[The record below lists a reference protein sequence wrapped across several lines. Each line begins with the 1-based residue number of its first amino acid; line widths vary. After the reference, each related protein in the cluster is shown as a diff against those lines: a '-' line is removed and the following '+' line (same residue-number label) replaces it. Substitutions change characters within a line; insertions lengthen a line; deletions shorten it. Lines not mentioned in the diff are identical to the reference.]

1 MAQLSLSLL
10 GSYQVTRAGE
20 AVSGFRYGK
29 VQALLAYLAV
39 EADRPHRREALMA
52 MLWEEQ
58 TELAG
63 RNNLRQSL
71 LTLREAIGDRDADPP
86 YLLTSRA
93 FLQFNRESDTWLDV
107 HAFVELLTLCRRH
120 NHRQAESCHACAR
133 RLEQAAAHY
142 RGPFLADFS
151 VSDSIAFEEWATV
164 KREWLHRQAV
174 EALAQLARYYERR
187 GYYEHARQAAWRQLE
202 LDRWSE
208 EAHRLMMRL
217 YMLSG
222 ERGAALE
229 QYEQCRQILD
239 EELGVEPETETTML
253 YRQIRDASDESP
265 IAAAQLALPGDR
277 SHTLPPPATPFVGR
291 EAELGAIARQ
301 MDETGCRL
309 LTLVGPG
316 GVGKTRLAL
325 QTATECLD
333 VFADGVFFVPL
344 GSLDG
349 GNLLAGTLAAALG
362 LEPGMADPKATLL
375 EALRRKEL
383 MLLLDNYE
391 HLLPETSLL
400 TEILH
405 EAPEVTLLIT
415 SRERLNLRGEQLFDV
430 RGLPVPQ
437 ATGSDVSGNDA
448 VRLFVQSARRVRAD
462 FALTADNQDSIVQIC
477 RLVEG
482 LPLALELAAAWVRV
496 LPCHDIAAE
505 IAQSIGFL
513 TTSLRDQPERHRSLT
528 AVFNRSWELLADE
541 ERAVL
546 RRLSLFRGGFRRA
559 AAVEVADASLH
570 VLAAL
575 VDKSFIRR
583 HANGRYALH
592 ELLRQ
597 FAAEKLVAADEE
609 AVSTN
614 DFAAYYRTL
623 AEEAEPHLTGG
634 EQQAWLTRLDEEHDN
649 VRAALAWALAEG
661 EVETAA
667 RLGSAIWRFWQ
678 LRGHLDEGRSWL
690 ARILAAEWALPPHLQ
705 AKTLKGAGVM
715 AWYQSDYE
723 QATADFETSLRLYRQ
738 LDDKD
743 GIAHLTNNLGV
754 LALHRGRY
762 DEAIQLLEQSLH
774 LRRELGDTWGVA
786 TCLNNLGAAAGRLG
800 DNRRAA
806 AYYEESLALSR
817 QLGNHILAAMLL
829 TNLGDVADVEG
840 DRERAQALYQESLAL
855 RRQLGEKVGIGY
867 SLMRLSN
874 MALQQGD
881 IRGAYHHYAESL
893 QLFDELGDREHLVY
907 CLEAIAEVAAREG
920 SVETAARLWGAASA
934 LREAMGTPLPPNKE
948 AELRLQQEAAQDQ
961 IDTDRWWKAWAA
973 GQALP
978 LEGVVNVAREV
989 CAVSTSAREMS
1000 EDGSPRSLAG
1010 RPLTD

>member
-1 MAQLSLSLL
+1 MAELSLSLL
-10 GSYQVTRAGE
+10 GPWQATVAGE
-20 AVSGFRYGK
+20 VVRGFRFDK
-29 VQALLAYLAV
+29 VRALLAYLAV
-39 EADRPHRREALMA
+39 EADRPHPRETLMA
-52 MLWEEQ
+52 MLWPDLPEQ
-58 TELAG
+58 AA
-63 RNNLRQSL
+63 RNNLRQTL
-71 LTLREAIGDRDADPP
+71 LRLREAIGDRTAVRP
-86 YLLTSRA
+86 YLDTSRA
-93 FLQFNRESDTWLDV
+93 TIQFNDDSDHWLDV
-107 HAFVELLTLCRRH
+107 TSFLSLLTICRRH
-120 NHRQAESCHACAR
+120 PHRHPESCRPCAR
-133 RLEQAAAHY
+133 RLGQAVALY

-151 VSDSIAFEEWATV
+151 LADSVVFDEWATL

-174 EALAQLARYYERR
+174 EALARLAHYYEGR
-187 GYYEHARQAAWRQLE
+187 GYYQQARQAAWRQLE
-202 LDRWSE
+202 LDPWRE
-208 EAHRLMMRL
+208 EAHRQMMRL
-217 YMLSG
+217 HMLSG
-222 ERGAALE
+222 ERTAALA
-229 QYEQCRQILD
+229 QYEQCRQILA
-239 EELGVEPETETTML
+239 EELGVEPEAETTAL
-253 YRQIRDASDESP
+253 YKQIRDASDEKP
-265 IAAAQLALPGDR
+265 MAPAQLTLPAAR
-277 SHTLPPPATPFVGR
+277 PHTLPPPTTPFVGR
-291 EAELGAIARQ
+291 ETELTAIGQ
-301 MDETGCRL
+301 QLDEPACRL

-325 QTATECLD
+325 QAAAEYLD
-333 VFADGVFFVPL
+333 AFADGVFFVPL
-344 GSLDG
+344 ASL
-349 GNLLAGTLAAALG
+349 NSVELLAGTIAAALG
-362 LEPGMADPKATLL
+362 LEPGAADPKTALL
-375 EALRRKEL
+375 DDLRRKDL
-383 MLLLDNYE
+383 LLLLDNFE
-391 HLLPETSLL
+391 HLLSGTALL
-400 TEILH
+400 TDILH
-405 EAPEVTLLIT
+405 HAPEVTLLVT
-415 SRERLNLRGEQLFDV
+415 SRERLNLHGEQLFKV
-430 RGLPVPQ
+430 GGLTLPQ
-437 ATGSDVSGNDA
+437 PSTTDVSGNDA
-448 VRLFVQSARRVRAD
+448 VQLFLQSACRVQPD
-462 FALTADNQDSIVQIC
+462 FALTPGNQDSIIHIC

-482 LPLALELAAAWVRV
+482 LPLALELAAAWVRM
-496 LPCHDIAAE
+496 LGCDEIAAE
-505 IAQSIGFL
+505 ISRSISFL
-513 TTSLRDQPERHRSLT
+513 TTSLRDLPARHQSLT
-528 AVFNRSWELLADE
+528 AVFKHSWRLLTPRE
-541 ERAVL
+541 QAVL

-559 AAVEVADASLH
+559 AAAEVAGASLL
-570 VLAAL
+570 VLATL

-583 HANGRYALH
+583 HASGRYALH

-597 FAAEKLVAADEE
+597 FTTDKL
-609 AVSTN
+609 
-614 DFAAYYRTL
+614 FAAGEEVDAYQAFATYYRTL
-623 AEEAEPHLTGG
+623 AETAEPHLTGG
-634 EQQAWLTRLDEEHDN
+634 EQETWLTHLNEEHDN
-649 VRAALAWALAEG
+649 VRAVLAWALARG

-678 LRGHLDEGRSWL
+678 LRGHLNEGRSWF
-690 ARILAAEWALPPHLQ
+690 ARILAAGAALPPLLR

-754 LALHRGRY
+754 LALHQGRY

-867 SLMRLSN
+867 SLMRLGN

-881 IRGAYHHYAESL
+881 SRGAYHHYAESL
-893 QLFDELGDREHLVY
+893 QLFDELGDREHLAY
-907 CLEAIAEVAAREG
+907 CLEAIAEVAACEG

-934 LREAMGTPLPPNKE
+934 LREAMGIPLPPNKE

-961 IDTDRWWKAWAA
+961 IDTNRWWEAWAA

-978 LEGVVNVAREV
+978 LEGAVNVAREV

-1000 EDGSPRSLAG
+1000 EDGSTRSLAG